1 LKLKANA
8 AQMKTSALFRKFRV
22 VKFLA
27 LWSPTMLLFIFS
39 AMADDG
45 YWIAGNGS
53 WTTANN
59 WDSGT
64 IADGTD
70 NTAYF
75 GLLANIPANL
85 TVTLDGARTIGY
97 LYFTD
102 PTGAD
107 NVFLNA
113 GNGGRL
119 TLDATF
125 GPPSITV
132 ATANEHI
139 AINAV
144 LAGDAGLEILGA
156 GSLLLNAT
164 NTYTGGTLVSAGL
177 LYINGQIGTDV
188 VTVASGTL
196 LGGTGIIS
204 GPVTVQSGG
213 TLAPGNSAPGTLT
226 ISNSLT
232 LQPASK
238 TLMEVNAST
247 SGHAAVQGLSSV
259 SYSGTLTVSNL
270 AGAPALGQSFSLFSA
285 ANASGN
291 FSSLTPQ
298 LTGGLRWRFNP
309 PSGMLSVV
317 STNLQPKFASITLM
331 GKTNLVMLVT
341 NGVPGATNYML
352 ASTNLILPRTS
363 WTRLATNV
371 FDVSGNLAFTNGIN
385 PIMSR
390 RFYLIS
396 SGP

>member
-1 LKLKANA
+1 
-8 AQMKTSALFRKFRV
+8 MKSSARFRKFRG

-27 LWSPTMLLFIFS
+27 VWPSTMLLFIYS
-39 AMADDG
+39 ATADDG
-45 YWIAGNGS
+45 FWIAGNGS
-53 WTTANN
+53 WTNPNN
-59 WDSGT
+59 WDSGA

-85 TVTLDGARTIGY
+85 TVTLDGGRTIGN
-97 LYFTD
+97 LFFTD

-113 GNGGRL
+113 GNGGWL

-125 GPPSITV
+125 GPPSVTV
-132 ATANEHI
+132 ATANQQI
-139 AINAV
+139 AINV
-144 LAGDAGLEILGA
+144 VVAGDAGLEKLGA

-164 NTYTGGTLVSAGL
+164 NPYTGGTLVSAGL
-177 LYINGQIGTDV
+177 LYINGRIGTDV
-188 VTVASGTL
+188 VTVASSTF

-213 TLAPGNSAPGTLT
+213 TLAPGNSTPGTLT

-232 LQPASK
+232 LQPGSK
-238 TLMEVNAST
+238 TLMEVNAAS
-247 SGHAAVQGLSSV
+247 SGHAAVRGLASV
-259 SYSGTLTVSNL
+259 SYGGTLTVSNL
-270 AGAPALGQSFSLFSA
+270 AGVPALNQSFPVFSA
-285 ANASGN
+285 ASTSGN

-309 PSGMLSVV
+309 ANGVLSVV
-317 STNLQPKFASITLM
+317 STNLQPKFASVTLM
-331 GKTNLVMLVT
+331 GKTNLLMLVT
-341 NGVPGATNYML
+341 NGVPGATNHML

-371 FDVSGNLAFTNGIN
+371 FDVSGNLAFTNALS
-385 PIMSR
+385 PATPQ

-396 SGP
+396 VP

>member
-1 LKLKANA
+1 
-8 AQMKTSALFRKFRV
+8 
-22 VKFLA
+22 
-27 LWSPTMLLFIFS
+27 MLLFIFS

-53 WTTANN
+53 WTNPNN
-59 WDSGT
+59 WDSGI

-85 TVTLDGARTIGY
+85 TVTLDGAHTIGN
-97 LYFTD
+97 LFITD
-102 PTGAD
+102 STGAD

-113 GNGGRL
+113 GNGGPL

-125 GPPSITV
+125 GPPSVTV
-132 ATANEHI
+132 AAANQQI
-139 AINAV
+139 AIKVV
-144 LAGDAGLEILGA
+144 LAGDAGLEKLGA

-164 NTYTGGTLVSAGL
+164 NTYTGGTLVSAGR

-232 LQPASK
+232 LQPSSK

-247 SGHAAVQGLSSV
+247 SGHDAVQGLSSV

-270 AGAPALGQSFSLFSA
+270 AGAPALNQSFPLFSA
-285 ANASGN
+285 ASASGN

-309 PSGMLSVV
+309 PSGVLSVV
-317 STNLQPKFASITLM
+317 STNLQPIFANVTLAL
-331 GKTNLVMLVT
+331 KTNLILSAM
-341 NGVPGATNYML
+341 NGVPGSTNYLL
-352 ASTNLILPRTS
+352 ASTNVALPRTN
-363 WTRLATNV
+363 WTRLATNI
-371 FDVSGNLAFTNGIN
+371 FDAGGNLVFTNGIN
-385 PIMSR
+385 PTMSR